1 LGRSKQPKRSSEA
14 DLRRDSDAESGA
26 DGLGLSR
33 LVPFGAF
40 APRTALLDKRPNAL
54 AGFLTHPL
62 TLRLLSALVICL
74 AWEAAARIPIS
85 FAFPTF
91 SETMVAL
98 WSMVADFS
106 LFHAF
111 AITLQPLVIGL
122 LISAVLGVA
131 VGVAMGL
138 NGWVQW
144 LASPVFIVA
153 QAAPLAALIP
163 LIIFAYGIGLTAKT
177 LVVCIMAMPV
187 IVLNSYVAVRHAP
200 VSLLEMGR
208 SFLASRR
215 QIITRIILPEASPV
229 IFAGLRLGCAAAFV
243 GAILAELLIT
253 PVGIGD
259 LITYNRSIA
268 DYPKMYAA
276 ILSIIVVSVLFIE
289 VLEAIEMSVFRP
301 ERRART

>member
-1 LGRSKQPKRSSEA
+1 MLDKQPS
-14 DLRRDSDAESGA
+14 
-26 DGLGLSR
+26 
-33 LVPFGAF
+33 
-40 APRTALLDKRPNAL
+40 ALF
-54 AGFLTHPL
+54 GFLTHPL
-62 TLRLLSALVICL
+62 TLRILSTLAICV
-74 AWEAAARIPIS
+74 AWETAARIPIS

-91 SETMVAL
+91 SATMVAL
-98 WSMVADFS
+98 WSMIADFS
-106 LFHAF
+106 LIHAF
-111 AITLQPLVIGL
+111 AITLQPLILGL
-122 LISAVLGVA
+122 LISALLGVA

-138 NGWVQW
+138 NGWAQW

-187 IVLNSYVAVRHAP
+187 VALNSYVAVGHAP

-208 SFLASRR
+208 SFLGNRR
-215 QIITRIILPEASPV
+215 QIITRIILPAASPV

-289 VLEAIEMSVFRP
+289 LLEVIEVSVFRP
-301 ERRART
+301 EKRARA

>member
-1 LGRSKQPKRSSEA
+1 MAS
-14 DLRRDSDAESGA
+14 LRRETGAESAA

-33 LVPFGAF
+33 LIPFGAF
-40 APRTALLDKRPNAL
+40 APRTALLDREPSAL
-54 AGFLTHPL
+54 AAFVSHPL
-62 TLRLLSALVICL
+62 TLRVLSALAICL
-74 AWEAAARIPIS
+74 AWEGAARIPIS

-91 SETMVAL
+91 SATMVAL
-98 WSMVADFS
+98 WSMIADLS
-106 LFHAF
+106 LVHAF
-111 AITLQPLVIGL
+111 AITLQPLVVGL
-122 LISAVLGVA
+122 LISTVLGVA
-131 VGVAMGL
+131 IGVAMGL
-138 NGWVQW
+138 SAWVQW
-144 LASPVFIVA
+144 LVSPVFIVA

-208 SFLASRR
+208 SFLGGHR
-215 QIITRIILPEASPV
+215 QVITRIILPAASPV

-276 ILSIIVVSVLFIE
+276 ILSIVVVSVLFIE
-289 VLEAIEMSVFRP
+289 LLEVIEVTVFRP
-301 ERRART
+301 EKRARA

>member
-1 LGRSKQPKRSSEA
+1 MDREP
-14 DLRRDSDAESGA
+14 
-26 DGLGLSR
+26 SR
-33 LVPFGAF
+33 LAAF
-40 APRTALLDKRPNAL
+40 VA
-54 AGFLTHPL
+54 HPL
-62 TLRLLSALVICL
+62 TLRILSALVLCL
-74 AWEAAARIPIS
+74 VWEAAARIPIS

-91 SETMVAL
+91 TDTMVAL

-111 AITLQPLVIGL
+111 AITLQPLVVGL

-131 VGVAMGL
+131 IGVAMGL

-163 LIIFAYGIGLTAKT
+163 LIIFAYGIGLTAKV

-187 IVLNSYVAVRHAP
+187 VVLNSYAAVRHTPA
-200 VSLLEMGR
+200 SLLEMGQ
-208 SFLASRR
+208 SFLGTRR
-215 QIITRIILPEASPV
+215 QVIGRIILPSASPV

-289 VLEAIEMSVFRP
+289 LLEVIEVAAFRP
-301 ERRART
+301 EKRARA

>member
-1 LGRSKQPKRSSEA
+1 MRPKRSSVP
-14 DLRRDSDAESGA
+14 DLPSDIETGAA

-40 APRTALLDKRPNAL
+40 APRTPLLDREPSRL
-54 AGFLTHPL
+54 ATFLAHPL
-62 TLRLLSALVICL
+62 TLRILSAAVLCL

-85 FAFPTF
+85 FAFPSFTD
-91 SETMVAL
+91 TMVAL
-98 WSMVADFS
+98 WSMIADLS
-106 LFHAF
+106 LFNAF
-111 AITLQPLVIGL
+111 ATTLQPLVVGL
-122 LISAVLGVA
+122 LISAVLGVTI
-131 VGVAMGL
+131 GVAMGL

-163 LIIFAYGIGLTAKT
+163 LIIFAYGIGLTAKV

-187 IVLNSYVAVRHAP
+187 IVLNSYTAVRHTP
-200 VSLLEMGR
+200 VSLLEMGQ
-208 SFLASRR
+208 SFLGTRR
-215 QIITRIILPEASPV
+215 QVIGRIILPSASPV

-289 VLEAIEMSVFRP
+289 LLEVIEVAVFRP
-301 ERRART
+301 EKRARA